1 MVCPHPGTI
10 VLNDY
15 CEREERKKEGK
26 KREKQGRKIE
36 LRTGS

>member
-1 MVCPHPGTI
+1 MSCPHPGTI

-15 CEREERKKEGK
+15 CEREEKKKEGK
-26 KREKQGRKIE
+26 KREKGGGKNE